1 MLLDYVE
8 RVFNARMCFKL
19 IIDVAS
25 LVVGVVVVDLAEL
38 NSRGW
43 PIYRGNAAQI
53 SVELCVSLEIRS

>member
-43 PIYRGNAAQI
+43 PIYRENAAQI
-53 SVELCVSLEIRS
+53 FVELCVSLEIRS

>member
-43 PIYRGNAAQI
+43 CIYRGNAAQI
-53 SVELCVSLEIRS
+53 FVELSVSLEMNS